1 MFFSYITVIEFNYA
15 ALITLIK
22 RHFLVNRSIRR
33 YLSKKRINKNF
44 CQHKIFVEDGKQ
56 STIFI
61 YL

>member
-15 ALITLIK
+15 ALIE

>member
-15 ALITLIK
+15 ALIK